1 MSVAERAPVRVR
13 APSAWALALGGLFVG
28 ALALRIWGLKSGLPY
43 VFNADENNH
52 FVPRAIG
59 MFGHGLDPHY
69 FVNPPAFTYVVH
81 FLFALRWGGDLEAIG
96 RAFAVDPATAFVLG
110 RAASA
115 VLGAVAAVLLAVAG
129 ARLIDRRTGLV
140 AGALLAIAYLAVA
153 YGHLALNDDPALA
166 PVALALVGVAGV
178 ARTGRPRDY
187 ALAGIGLGLA
197 CATKYTAGIVL
208 VPLLGAAAVSP
219 AGAQRAKGLL
229 LAGALAVG
237 AFVLANPYAVLDPR
251 AFHGGLVTQSSA
263 SGGEGA
269 SKLGLA
275 DQPAIIYYL
284 GTLPWGLGWLPAVSA
299 LAGAVGTVWRDR
311 RLALVLVPGP
321 LLFLAFMATQSRF
334 FARWMLP
341 IYPLLCLLAAWAAV
355 RAAAWLTARV
365 RASRGDAWWPAA
377 VAAALLGAQS
387 LVLVVHNDRVLA
399 RPDSRRLARAWLAAH
414 VPAGGRIVVE
424 PVFPDQWVS
433 DPGRPSP
440 ATRSGVRWIKWVT
453 ANNAGGRGV
462 KLEDYERTLRP
473 QLLRAYRRGGY
484 CWLVTGSTQYGRAFA
499 APHAVP
505 NAIRYYAALRRQARL
520 VYRVSPY
527 GAGKRAVPF
536 SFDASFLYYPLAY
549 ERPGP
554 EIAVYRLDRCTPK
567 VG

>member
-13 APSAWALALGGLFVG
+13 TPSAWALALGGLFAG

-43 VFNADENNH
+43 VYNADENNH

-59 MFGHGLDPHY
+59 MFGHGLNPHY

-81 FLFALRWGGDLEAIG
+81 LLFALRWGGDREAIG
-96 RAFAVDPATAFVLG
+96 RAFAVAPATAFVLG
-110 RAASA
+110 RAAAA
-115 VLGAVAAVLLAVAG
+115 VLGALAAVLLAVAG
-129 ARLIDRRTGLV
+129 ARLIDRRTGLI
-140 AGALLAIAYLAVA
+140 AGALLAVAFLPVA
-153 YGHLALNDDPALA
+153 YGHLALNDAPALA

-178 ARTGRPRDY
+178 ARTGRRREY

-197 CATKYTAGIVL
+197 CATKYTAGSVL

-219 AGAQRAKGLL
+219 ARGARAGGVL
-229 LAGALAVG
+229 LAGAVAVG
-237 AFVLANPYAVLDPR
+237 AFLLANPFAVLDPR

-263 SGGEGA
+263 TGGEGA

-275 DQPAIIYYL
+275 DEPALAYYL
-284 GTLPWGLGWLPAVSA
+284 GTLPWGLGWLPALSA
-299 LAGAVGTVWRDR
+299 LAGAVATVWRDR
-311 RLALVLVPGP
+311 RLAAVLVPGP

-341 IYPLLCLLAAWAAV
+341 IYPLLCLLAAWAVV
-355 RAAAWLTARV
+355 RAAAWLAGRV
-365 RASRGDAWWPAA
+365 RASWAAAWWPAA

-387 LVLVVHNDRVLA
+387 LVLAVHHDRVLA
-399 RPDSRRLARAWLAAH
+399 RPDTRRLARAWMAAH
-414 VPAGGRIVVE
+414 VPAGSRVVAE

-440 ATRSGVRWIKWVT
+440 ATPSGVRWIKWVT
-453 ANNAGGRGV
+453 ANNTGGRPV

-473 QLLRAYRRGGY
+473 RLLGAYRRGGY
-484 CWLVTGSTQYGRAFA
+484 CWVITGSTQYGRAFA
-499 APHAVP
+499 APRAVP
-505 NAIRYYAALRRQARL
+505 GAIRYYAALRRQARL

-527 GAGKRAVPF
+527 GAGRRAVPF
-536 SFDASFLYYPLAY
+536 SFDASFLYYPPAY

-554 EIAVYRLDRCTPK
+554 EIAVYRLDRCTPR
-567 VG
+567 VD